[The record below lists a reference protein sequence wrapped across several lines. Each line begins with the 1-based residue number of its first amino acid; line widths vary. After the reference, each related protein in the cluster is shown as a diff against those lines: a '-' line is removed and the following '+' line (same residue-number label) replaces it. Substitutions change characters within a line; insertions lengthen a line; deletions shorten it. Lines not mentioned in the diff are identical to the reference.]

1 MAIKQEKK
9 EFTAEVSRLLQMLTH
24 SIYSN
29 REIFLREL
37 ISNASDACDKLRYI
51 SSTRPDVKIN
61 DLRIDVVLDPKKK
74 SLTIHDN
81 GIGMSRDEMIENLG
95 TIAKSGTKAF
105 IENAEESKDLG
116 TQIGQFGIGFYS
128 AFIVSKNV
136 QVIST
141 KYDSEETYSWESDG
155 LGSYNISQLDKSE
168 KKGTSIIIMLDKDSK
183 EFIEKNKIQQIVS
196 KYSDNINFPIYLK
209 DITTGQ
215 EEQINT
221 SNAIWT
227 KQKKDISAEQYQEHY
242 QLVSGNFDGPIS
254 TIHYKAEGRYEYDVL
269 LYIPTSRPFDLFD
282 QQRKAKLK
290 LYVKR
295 VLISDD
301 SNIIP
306 SYFRF
311 ISGVIDCA
319 DIPLTVSREIL
330 QENQVVIAIK
340 KAIKNRIINTLKKMS
355 EKEDEQYKGIW
366 QTFGTV
372 IKEGLYEDFEKRDE
386 LLKLL
391 RFTSTINKDGTRT
404 LDEYIKDIKDQQK
417 SIYYITADDYDSAL
431 ANPILEGFKAREIEV
446 MILTDPV
453 DSFWTASNINYEKYD
468 LKQVSHAKDELIEV
482 EVKNKGKEKKS
493 KSKVEESSI
502 SELIN
507 RVSKILNGQVSDVK
521 VNPGLIESPV
531 CLSLGESGYDKTIQR
546 ILQEKQGVELS
557 KPVLEINPEH
567 NLIRILS
574 SKIKDKK
581 IKDVNTL
588 TNLLYDYALI
598 MDGEKPNDISN
609 FSKNMQEVLSKI
621 K

>member
-51 SSTRPDVKIN
+51 SSTKSDVKID
-61 DLRIDVVLDPKKK
+61 DLKIDVVLDSKKK
-74 SLTIHDN
+74 SLTIFDN

-141 KYDSEETYSWESDG
+141 KYDADETYSWDSDG
-155 LGSYNISQLDKSE
+155 LGSYNISKIDKSE

-183 EFIEKNKIQQIVS
+183 EFLEKEKIQQIVS
-196 KYSDNINFPIYLK
+196 KYSDNINFPIYLR
-209 DITTGQ
+209 DITSEQ

-242 QLVSGNFDGPIS
+242 QLVSRNFDAPIS

-330 QENQVVIAIK
+330 QENQVVVAIK

-355 EKEDEQYKGIW
+355 EKEYEQYNSIW
-366 QTFGTV
+366 KTFGTV

-391 RFTSTINKDGTRT
+391 RFSSTINKDGTRS
-404 LDEYIKDIKDQQK
+404 LDEYIKNIKEQQK
-417 SIYYITADDYDSAL
+417 SIYYITAEDYESAL

-446 MILTDPV
+446 IILTDPV
-453 DSFWTASNINYEKYD
+453 DSFWVASNINYEKYD
-468 LKQVSHAKDELIEV
+468 LKQVSHAKDELMEV
-482 EVKNKGKEKKS
+482 EIKNKGKEKKS

-507 RVSKILNGQVSDVK
+507 RISKILDGQVSDVK

-598 MDGEKPNDISN
+598 MDGEKPSDIAN
-609 FSKNMQEVLSKI
+609 FSKNMQEALSKI

>member
-183 EFIEKNKIQQIVS
+183 EFIEKNQIQQIVS

-209 DITTGQ
+209 DITTDQ

>member
-209 DITTGQ
+209 DITTDQ

-301 SNIIP
+301 SNIVP

>member
-51 SSTRPDVKIN
+51 SSTKSDVKID
-61 DLRIDVVLDPKKK
+61 DLKIEVVLDSKKK
-74 SLTIHDN
+74 SLTIFDN

-141 KYDSEETYSWESDG
+141 KYDADETYSWDSDG
-155 LGSYNISQLDKSE
+155 LGSYNISKIDKSE

-183 EFIEKNKIQQIVS
+183 EFLEKEKIQQIVS
-196 KYSDNINFPIYLK
+196 KYSDNINFPIYLR
-209 DITTGQ
+209 DITSEQ

-242 QLVSGNFDGPIS
+242 QLVSRNFDAPIS

-330 QENQVVIAIK
+330 QENQVVVAIK

-355 EKEDEQYKGIW
+355 EKEYEQYNSIW
-366 QTFGTV
+366 KTFGTV

-391 RFTSTINKDGTRT
+391 RFSSTINKDGTRS
-404 LDEYIKDIKDQQK
+404 LDEYIKNIKEQQK
-417 SIYYITADDYDSAL
+417 SIYYITAEDYESAL

-446 MILTDPV
+446 IILTDPV
-453 DSFWTASNINYEKYD
+453 DSFWVASNINYEKYD
-468 LKQVSHAKDELIEV
+468 LKQVSHAKDELMEV
-482 EVKNKGKEKKS
+482 EIKNKGKEKKS

-507 RVSKILNGQVSDVK
+507 RISKILDGQVSDVK

-598 MDGEKPNDISN
+598 MDGEKPSDIAN
-609 FSKNMQEVLSKI
+609 FSKNMQEALSKI

>member
-1 MAIKQEKK
+1 MTIKEEKK

-51 SSTRPDVKIN
+51 STTKSDVGVDDLKIEIILSSEKN
-61 DLRIDVVLDPKKK
+61 T
-74 SLTIHDN
+74 LTIFDN
-81 GIGMSRDEMIENLG
+81 GIGMSRDEMVENLG

-105 IENAEESKDLG
+105 IENASESKDLG

-136 QVIST
+136 KVIST
-141 KYDSEETYSWESDG
+141 KYDTNVTYSWESDG
-155 LGSYNISQLDKSE
+155 LGSYSIAKIENAAR
-168 KKGTSIIIMLDKDSK
+168 KGTSIIISLDADSEEFLKTDKIK
-183 EFIEKNKIQQIVS
+183 EVIS

-209 DITTGQ
+209 DITSDI

-221 SNAIWT
+221 TNAIWT
-227 KQKKDISAEQYQEHY
+227 KQKKDISKEQYQEHY
-242 QLVSGNFDGPIS
+242 QLVSRNFDDPTS

-269 LYIPTSRPFDLFD
+269 LYIPSSRPFDLFD

-301 SNIIP
+301 ANIIP

-330 QENQVVIAIK
+330 QENQVVVAIK
-340 KAIKNRIINTLKKMS
+340 KAIKNRIMSTLQKMA
-355 EKEDEQYKGIW
+355 EKDHEKYLTVW

-372 IKEGLYEDFEKRDE
+372 IKEGLYEDFEKRND

-391 RFTSTINKDGTRT
+391 RFASTNNKEEIRS
-404 LDEYIKDIKDQQK
+404 LDEYIKDIKDKQK
-417 SIYYITADDYDSAL
+417 SIYYITAEDYESAI
-431 ANPILEGFKAREIEV
+431 ANPILEGFKARGLEV
-446 MILTDPV
+446 IILTDPV
-453 DSFWTASNINYEKYD
+453 DSFWTASNVNYEKYD
-468 LKQVSHAKDELIEV
+468 LKQVSHAKEELIDV
-482 EVKNKGKEKKS
+482 EIKNKDKEKKS
-493 KSKVEESSI
+493 KNRVEESAI

-507 RVSKILNGQVSDVK
+507 RVTKILDGQVSDVK

-531 CLSLGESGYDKTIQR
+531 CLSLGDNGYDKTIQR
-546 ILQEKQGVELS
+546 ILQEKQGMELS
-557 KPVLEINPEH
+557 KPVLEINPDH
-567 NLIRILS
+567 NLIKILS
-574 SKIKDKK
+574 SKIKNKK

-598 MDGEKPNDISN
+598 MDGEKPHDIAN
-609 FSKNMQEVLSKI
+609 FSKNMQEILTKI
-621 K
+621 R

>member
-196 KYSDNINFPIYLK
+196 KYSDNINFPIYLR
-209 DITTGQ
+209 DITSEQ

>member
-1 MAIKQEKK
+1 MVIKQEKK

-209 DITTGQ
+209 DITTDQ

>member
-209 DITTGQ
+209 DITTDQ

-609 FSKNMQEVLSKI
+609 FSKNISYSI
-621 K
+621 KV

>member
-51 SSTRPDVKIN
+51 SSTKSDVKID
-61 DLRIDVVLDPKKK
+61 DLKIEVVLDSKKK
-74 SLTIHDN
+74 SLTIFDN

-141 KYDSEETYSWESDG
+141 KYDADETYSWESDG
-155 LGSYNISQLDKSE
+155 LGSYNISKIDKSE
-168 KKGTSIIIMLDKDSK
+168 KKGTSIVIMLDKDSK
-183 EFIEKNKIQQIVS
+183 EFLEKEKIQQIVS
-196 KYSDNINFPIYLK
+196 KYSDNINFPIYLR
-209 DITTGQ
+209 DITSEQ

-242 QLVSGNFDGPIS
+242 QLVSRNFDSPIS

-330 QENQVVIAIK
+330 QENQVVVAIK

-355 EKEDEQYKGIW
+355 EKEDEQYNSIW
-366 QTFGTV
+366 KTFGTV

-391 RFTSTINKDGTRT
+391 RFSSTINKDGTRS
-404 LDEYIKDIKDQQK
+404 LDEYIKNIKEQQK
-417 SIYYITADDYDSAL
+417 SIYYITAEDYESAL

-446 MILTDPV
+446 IILTDPV
-453 DSFWTASNINYEKYD
+453 DSFWVSSNINYEKYD
-468 LKQVSHAKDELIEV
+468 LKQVSHAKDELMEV
-482 EVKNKGKEKKS
+482 EIKNKGKEKKS

-507 RVSKILNGQVSDVK
+507 RISKILDGRVSDVK

-598 MDGEKPNDISN
+598 MDGEKPSDIAN
-609 FSKNMQEVLSKI
+609 FSKNMQEALSKI

>member
-1 MAIKQEKK
+1 MSKGNINVSVENIFPLIKK
-9 EFTAEVSRLLQMLTH
+9 FL
-24 SIYSN
+24 YSDH
-29 REIFLREL
+29 EIFLREL

-209 DITTGQ
+209 DITTDQ

>member
-209 DITTGQ
+209 DITTDQ

-227 KQKKDISAEQYQEHY
+227 KQKKGISAEQYQEHY

>member
-1 MAIKQEKK
+1 
-9 EFTAEVSRLLQMLTH
+9 
-24 SIYSN
+24 
-29 REIFLREL
+29 
-37 ISNASDACDKLRYI
+37 
-51 SSTRPDVKIN
+51 
-61 DLRIDVVLDPKKK
+61 
-74 SLTIHDN
+74 
-81 GIGMSRDEMIENLG
+81 
-95 TIAKSGTKAF
+95 
-105 IENAEESKDLG
+105 
-116 TQIGQFGIGFYS
+116 
-128 AFIVSKNV
+128 
-136 QVIST
+136 
-141 KYDSEETYSWESDG
+141 
-155 LGSYNISQLDKSE
+155 
-168 KKGTSIIIMLDKDSK
+168 
-183 EFIEKNKIQQIVS
+183 
-196 KYSDNINFPIYLK
+196 
-209 DITTGQ
+209 
-215 EEQINT
+215 
-221 SNAIWT
+221 
-227 KQKKDISAEQYQEHY
+227 
-242 QLVSGNFDGPIS
+242 
-254 TIHYKAEGRYEYDVL
+254 
-269 LYIPTSRPFDLFD
+269 
-282 QQRKAKLK
+282 

-311 ISGVIDCA
+311 IIGVIDCA

-502 SELIN
+502 SVIY
-507 RVSKILNGQVSDVK
+507 SS
-521 VNPGLIESPV
+521 IEYQKYLMAKSV
-531 CLSLGESGYDKTIQR
+531 
-546 ILQEKQGVELS
+546 
-557 KPVLEINPEH
+557 
-567 NLIRILS
+567 
-574 SKIKDKK
+574 
-581 IKDVNTL
+581 TL
-588 TNLLYDYALI
+588 R
-598 MDGEKPNDISN
+598 
-609 FSKNMQEVLSKI
+609 
-621 K
+621 

>member
-51 SSTRPDVKIN
+51 SSTKSDVKID
-61 DLRIDVVLDPKKK
+61 DLKIEVVLDSKKK
-74 SLTIHDN
+74 SLTIFDN

-141 KYDSEETYSWESDG
+141 KYDADETYSWDSDG
-155 LGSYNISQLDKSE
+155 LGSYNISKIDKSE

-183 EFIEKNKIQQIVS
+183 EFLEKEKIQQIVS
-196 KYSDNINFPIYLK
+196 KYSDNINFPIYLR
-209 DITTGQ
+209 DITSEQ

-242 QLVSGNFDGPIS
+242 QLVSRNFDAPIS

-330 QENQVVIAIK
+330 QENQVVVAIK

-355 EKEDEQYKGIW
+355 EKEYEQYNSIW
-366 QTFGTV
+366 KTFGTV

-391 RFTSTINKDGTRT
+391 RFSSTINKDGTRS
-404 LDEYIKDIKDQQK
+404 LDEYIKNIKEQQK
-417 SIYYITADDYDSAL
+417 SIYYITAEDYESAL

-446 MILTDPV
+446 IILTDPV
-453 DSFWTASNINYEKYD
+453 DSFWVASNINYEKYD
-468 LKQVSHAKDELIEV
+468 LKQVSHAKDELMEV
-482 EVKNKGKEKKS
+482 EIKNKGKEKKS

-507 RVSKILNGQVSDVK
+507 RISKILDGQVSDVK

-546 ILQEKQGVELS
+546 ILQEKQGVELT

-598 MDGEKPNDISN
+598 MDGEKPSDIAN
-609 FSKNMQEVLSKI
+609 FSKNMQEALSKI

>member
-61 DLRIDVVLDPKKK
+61 DLRIDVVLDSKKK

-209 DITTGQ
+209 DITTDQ

-468 LKQVSHAKDELIEV
+468 LKQVSHAKDELTEV

>member
-51 SSTRPDVKIN
+51 SSTRSDVKIN
-61 DLRIDVVLDPKKK
+61 DLRIDVVLDSKKK

-155 LGSYNISQLDKSE
+155 LGSYNISKLDKSE

-209 DITTGQ
+209 DITTDE

-453 DSFWTASNINYEKYD
+453 DSFWTASNINYKKYD
-468 LKQVSHAKDELIEV
+468 LKQVSHAKDELTEV

-567 NLIRILS
+567 NLIKILS

-588 TNLLYDYALI
+588 TNLLYDYARI

>member
-1 MAIKQEKK
+1 
-9 EFTAEVSRLLQMLTH
+9 
-24 SIYSN
+24 
-29 REIFLREL
+29 
-37 ISNASDACDKLRYI
+37 
-51 SSTRPDVKIN
+51 
-61 DLRIDVVLDPKKK
+61 
-74 SLTIHDN
+74 
-81 GIGMSRDEMIENLG
+81 
-95 TIAKSGTKAF
+95 
-105 IENAEESKDLG
+105 
-116 TQIGQFGIGFYS
+116 
-128 AFIVSKNV
+128 V

-155 LGSYNISQLDKSE
+155 LGSYNISKLDKSE
-168 KKGTSIIIMLDKDSK
+168 KKGTSIIIVLDKDSK

-209 DITTGQ
+209 DITTVQ